1 MDTQDLVTVS
11 CIEAAIEELE
21 RKGPSLGRPLVDH
34 IKDSKLCN
42 MKELRPASPGRSE
55 VRILFAF
62 DPKRHAIMLFAGD
75 KSSGEKSREKWNGW
89 YKSAIPL
96 AENGIASIWDNWSER
111 WTFTSMLSSAVSP
124 RRCAIRLVVYQGQG
138 RCIRP
143 CQARK
148 ERDLTQR
155 EVAAKMGVSQ
165 CRVSELEAGRLAT
178 MRVDTLSRY
187 IASLGRK
194 LVLSAEWP
202 DKTIP
207 LTL

>member
-1 MDTQDLVTVS
+1 MDIHEYAIKRGVT
-11 CIEAAIEELE
+11 EEM
-21 RKGPSLGRPLVDH
+21 RD
-34 IKDSKLCN
+34 
-42 MKELRPASPGRSE
+42 
-55 VRILFAF
+55 
-62 DPKRHAIMLFAGD
+62 
-75 KSSGEKSREKWNGW
+75 
-89 YKSAIPL
+89 
-96 AENGIASIWDNWSER
+96 
-111 WTFTSMLSSAVSP
+111 
-124 RRCAIRLVVYQGQG
+124 
-138 RCIRP
+138 
-143 CQARK
+143 QARRITQAK
-148 ERDLTQR
+148 VDAYDDLTQR

>member
-1 MDTQDLVTVS
+1 MGWHVDIDLIKPWLDTQDLVTVS

-89 YKSAIPL
+89 YRSAIPL
-96 AENGIASIWDNWSER
+96 AE
-111 WTFTSMLSSAVSP
+111 
-124 RRCAIRLVVYQGQG
+124 RRYREHLGQ
-138 RCIRP
+138 
-143 CQARK
+143 
-148 ERDLTQR
+148 
-155 EVAAKMGVSQ
+155 
-165 CRVSELEAGRLAT
+165 LE
-178 MRVDTLSRY
+178 
-187 IASLGRK
+187 
-194 LVLSAEWP
+194 
-202 DKTIP
+202 
-207 LTL
+207 